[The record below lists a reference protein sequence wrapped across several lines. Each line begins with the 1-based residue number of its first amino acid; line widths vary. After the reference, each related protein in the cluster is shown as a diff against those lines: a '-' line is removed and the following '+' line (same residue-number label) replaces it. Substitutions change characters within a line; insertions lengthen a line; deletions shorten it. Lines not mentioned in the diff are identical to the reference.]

1 MTRPAFRPLAAAT
14 SLAALVVLLLV
25 ATAVAQAPP
34 PSSPEA
40 RERMQALARMAG
52 EWQGEA
58 WSEMRPGARET
69 ATQREVVEWVAGGE
83 ALLVRGWGSI
93 GDRVVHEAVGLIY
106 WDARQQRYTMTAYRA
121 GSGPST
127 QEVHLEG
134 DALVWGFSSPGG
146 EIRFTQRYDEAGR
159 WVETGERS
167 SDQGATWQPFLG
179 MTLTRK

>member
-1 MTRPAFRPLAAAT
+1 MKRRIAVSIAAAVPLFLVAA
-14 SLAALVVLLLV
+14 LAAL
-25 ATAVAQAPP
+25 AAVAQAPP
-34 PSSPEA
+34 PASPEA
-40 RERMQALARMAG
+40 REKMQALARMVG

-69 ATQREVVEWVAGGE
+69 VAQREVVEWVAGGE
-83 ALLVRGWGSI
+83 ALLVRGFGSV

-127 QEVHLEG
+127 QEVRLEG

-146 EIRFTQRYDEAGR
+146 EIRFTQRFDGAGR
-159 WVETGERS
+159 WVESGERS
-167 SDQGATWQPFLG
+167 ADEGATWQPFLG
-179 MTLTRK
+179 MSLSRQ